1 MYVVLQEYPANG
13 NPRRVYCII
22 FCIKYSQYRLF
33 SGYHGLLLLD
43 STSVAFP
50 RLISWVRKELYATA
64 GTATSTLHLLYNM
77 RKAEM

>member
-1 MYVVLQEYPANG
+1 MYVVLQEYPANA

-22 FCIKYSQYRLF
+22 FYIKYSQ

-50 RLISWVRKELYATA
+50 RLISWIRKELYATA
-64 GTATSTLHLLYNM
+64 GTATSTLIRRRFDLGLLFFSN
-77 RKAEM
+77 